1 MIQRLAD
8 EHRLDIRK
16 WSAVSHVVALLY
28 GQLAGCD
35 SLNGIVDAA
44 RVHEGEWRNI
54 RGAEPPKRNTF
65 SNANRRRNA
74 DMAER
79 LYWEVFG
86 HLVAVCP
93 EFGQYRRHKGFLAR
107 MRRGIFAIDS
117 STIRLC
123 LKGTQADLP
132 DPRLRRLQRERGQ
145 VAGLD
150 GAARPPAAALHA
162 ARRGLDAQLLAPRGR
177 RARRGVGEART
188 GRHPQNL
195 WDSTAAQTGRAVRET
210 PAFAGVFRFLA
221 VRLWDS
227 RPVKPN
233 ENANRPAPPGKP
245 PTRNLK
251 TDTENPSKSAWV
263 RANCT
268 AYGMLVT

>member
-1 MIQRLAD
+1 MPEPIIGTYYAGGGENSQSLKKCRLRSRLPVAYRRMKKLIPQLLGGAPPKPTKTVYTVLRQLVQWIPSGMIQRLAD

-195 WDSTAAQTGRAVRET
+195 WDSTAAQTG
-210 PAFAGVFRFLA
+210 
-221 VRLWDS
+221 
-227 RPVKPN
+227 
-233 ENANRPAPPGKP
+233 
-245 PTRNLK
+245 
-251 TDTENPSKSAWV
+251 
-263 RANCT
+263 
-268 AYGMLVT
+268 

>member
-1 MIQRLAD
+1 MKKLIPQLLGGAPPKPTKTVYTVLRQLVQWIPSGMIQRLAD

-195 WDSTAAQTGRAVRET
+195 WDSTAAQTG
-210 PAFAGVFRFLA
+210 
-221 VRLWDS
+221 
-227 RPVKPN
+227 
-233 ENANRPAPPGKP
+233 
-245 PTRNLK
+245 
-251 TDTENPSKSAWV
+251 
-263 RANCT
+263 
-268 AYGMLVT
+268 